1 MYIQFGFCGLNRRVV
16 LLRVRQHHASL
27 ILAATNT
34 INIKITI
41 THIIKPNKQAK
52 SPHIHNVGYVFLIS
66 RVMKE
71 IITPINESIGPA
83 IITSVYVYGA

>member
-1 MYIQFGFCGLNRRVV
+1 MYIQFDFCGLNRRVV
-16 LLRVRQHHASL
+16 PLRVRYHPASL

-41 THIIKPNKQAK
+41 THIIKPNEQAK
-52 SPHIHNVGYVFLIS
+52 SPHIHSVRYAFLLS

-71 IITPINESIGPA
+71 IIVPTNESIGPA

>member
-1 MYIQFGFCGLNRRVV
+1 MPATHNC
-16 LLRVRQHHASL
+16 QHHVPLTLVAKN
-27 ILAATNT
+27 IT
-34 INIKITI
+34 NIKITI

-52 SPHIHNVGYVFLIS
+52 SPHTHSVGYAFLLS

-71 IITPINESIGPA
+71 IITPTNESIGSA

>member
-1 MYIQFGFCGLNRRVV
+1 MLAINKCKNFIPSNSNY
-16 LLRVRQHHASL
+16 QHHDSL
-27 ILAATNT
+27 TLAATNIT
-34 INIKITI
+34 NIKITI

-52 SPHIHNVGYVFLIS
+52 IPHIHNVGHAFLLS

-71 IITPINESIGPA
+71 IITPTNESIGPA

>member
-16 LLRVRQHHASL
+16 LLRVRYHHASL

-41 THIIKPNKQAK
+41 THIIKPNEQVK
-52 SPHIHNVGYVFLIS
+52 SPHIHNVGCVFLLS
-66 RVMKE
+66 RVIKE
-71 IITPINESIGPA
+71 IITPTNESIGPA